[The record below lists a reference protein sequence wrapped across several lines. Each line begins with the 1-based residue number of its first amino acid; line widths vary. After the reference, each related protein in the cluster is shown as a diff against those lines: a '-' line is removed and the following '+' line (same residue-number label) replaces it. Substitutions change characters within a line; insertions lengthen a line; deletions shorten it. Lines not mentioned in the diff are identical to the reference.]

1 MNTEATSMASKSVN
15 SKSGF
20 QKSLQ
25 LNGEVHPSLIY
36 VD

>member
-1 MNTEATSMASKSVN
+1 MGSKSVNKSVN